1 MKMLRLI
8 ALALGGLSVLVLV
21 LVASLMISGWNTM
34 HASETNPLPPLRV
47 PPDSALYARGE
58 HLALTN
64 CVGCHATRNQ
74 PPLAGGAEDFFGKPG
89 MPALG
94 HLYAPNITPGGRLKD
109 YTNEE
114 LARVIRE
121 GVNREG
127 HPLVVMPSSQL
138 RSLSDRDLS
147 AIITYLRRQSPVDHT
162 VPARQ
167 LTALA
172 YLMLGLHVIET
183 SHQLPVTLPAPDVPE
198 AMSVAYGGYLT
209 PYLGCKD
216 CHGPDLRGGHKGQF
230 SPVGPD
236 LVALASAHDL
246 GAFTLALRAGVSA
259 RDGHA
264 LDPVDM
270 PFPVYS
276 RLTDTEVGAIYTYLQ
291 SLGKK

>member
-1 MKMLRLI
+1 MKLLRLI
-8 ALALGGLSVLVLV
+8 ALALGGLVVLVLV
-21 LVASLMISGWNTM
+21 LVASLVISGWNTM

-47 PPDSALYARGE
+47 PPESALEGRGE
-58 HLALTN
+58 HLVLTN
-64 CVGCHATRNQ
+64 CVGCHADHAQ
-74 PPLAGGAEDFFGKPG
+74 PPLAGGSRDFFDQPG
-89 MPALG
+89 TPPLG

-109 YTNEE
+109 YTDAE

-127 HPLVVMPSSQL
+127 HPLVVMPSAQM
-138 RSLSDRDLS
+138 RGLSDRDLS
-147 AIITYLRRQSPVDHT
+147 AIISYLRRQRPAAHT

-167 LTALA
+167 LTPLA

-183 SHQLPVTLPAPDVPE
+183 SHQLPVTLPAPDMAE
-198 AMSVAYGGYLT
+198 GMTVAYGGYLT
-209 PYLGCKD
+209 AYLGCKD
-216 CHGPDLRGGHKGQF
+216 CHGADLHGGHKGQF
-230 SPVGPD
+230 PPVGPD

-259 RDGHA
+259 RDGHV
-264 LDPVDM
+264 LDPVGM